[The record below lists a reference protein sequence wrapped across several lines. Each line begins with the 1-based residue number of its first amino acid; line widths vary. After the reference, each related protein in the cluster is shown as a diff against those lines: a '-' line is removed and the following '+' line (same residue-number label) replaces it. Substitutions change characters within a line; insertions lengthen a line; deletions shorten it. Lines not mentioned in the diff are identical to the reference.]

1 MFLKIQAGI
10 KMGRRRRNEFVSS
23 GISFSFKP
31 LTPMK
36 VCCVHSSVGSSS
48 SSPPVVV
55 LLMSEDIHFLN
66 LLQKGRNIMKLI
78 MNLEMTLT
86 VVVEDDECLVQRCR

>member
-1 MFLKIQAGI
+1 MLLKIQTRI
-10 KMGRRRRNEFVSS
+10 KTGRRRRNEFVSS

-55 LLMSEDIHFLN
+55 LLIYFLN
-66 LLQKGRNIMKLI
+66 LPQKGKNIMKLI
-78 MNLEMTLT
+78 MNLESFLLLLMEMTNISFRNAG
-86 VVVEDDECLVQRCR
+86 DDE